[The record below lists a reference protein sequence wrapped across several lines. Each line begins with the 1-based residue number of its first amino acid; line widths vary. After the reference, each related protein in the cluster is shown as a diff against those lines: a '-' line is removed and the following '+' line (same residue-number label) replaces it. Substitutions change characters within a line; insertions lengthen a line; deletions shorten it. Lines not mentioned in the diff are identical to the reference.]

1 MTDTEKI
8 HEFSAKNLLPEKY
21 LLGELHGADL
31 EDFERHMWECETC
44 FESVKAGQVFKQ
56 SLAAGVSAPPP
67 KSWWQR
73 IKEFFGG
80 SNA

>member
-44 FESVKAGQVFKQ
+44 FESVKAGP
-56 SLAAGVSAPPP
+56 APPP